1 MTDPGSDNRPPVPP
15 PPPPP
20 MRPVAPPPPAP
31 PRPPAMAV
39 PPPGPPAAPPFA
51 RPAPAAVAPP
61 PDRRRLVVGI
71 AVGLLLALVAVT
83 VAALVARGGGDTVT
97 APAATGEPA
106 TPATTGAPAP
116 TTVTPPTTRAGA
128 GTGPTGAPTTTGA
141 PTEFDR
147 TVDTI
152 IAFVERARGLKFVTR
167 PTVIAL
173 SDADFV
179 ARFQQLNDQDY
190 RENRAAYDEATVV
203 LGALGV
209 LRPGRS
215 YYDTSRAF
223 GDAGVLGF
231 YDPETKELSV
241 RGNQI
246 TPFVRTVIAHE
257 LVHALDDQRFDLDRP
272 EYDDADDEIGFGFS
286 ALAEGNARHV
296 EKAYRASMSAADRA
310 SADREEAS
318 FGGSFD
324 TSLFTT
330 TFLQLQLAPYTLGE
344 AFVEA
349 LLDLGGQAAL
359 DAAFGAPPSTS
370 EQVIDV
376 DKYVAKEA
384 RVVVPA
390 PPADGAVVDQGV
402 VGQIAI
408 RYLLESVVG
417 SATAV
422 RAASGW
428 AGDWY
433 VAWSTVT
440 ASCIRMAV
448 QVDTATDTT
457 ELKAAFDRW
466 AATRPQGAVRVA
478 DRTVTAT
485 SCSAR

>member
-15 PPPPP
+15 PPP
-20 MRPVAPPPPAP
+20 MRPVAPPPPTMAIP
-31 PRPPAMAV
+31 PLVPPMPPAA
-39 PPPGPPAAPPFA
+39 PPGPPAAAGPPE
-51 RPAPAAVAPP
+51 
-61 PDRRRLVVGI
+61 RRRLVVGV
-71 AVGLLLALVAVT
+71 AVGLLLALVAVAT
-83 VAALVARGGGDTVT
+83 AAFVARGGDDTATVT
-97 APAATGEPA
+97 GASAA
-106 TPATTGAPAP
+106 PATTGAPAS
-116 TTVTPPTTRAGA
+116 TSVVPPTTARGA
-128 GTGPTGAPTTTGA
+128 TSGATGAPTTTGA

-173 SDADFV
+173 PDADFV
-179 ARFQQLNDQDY
+179 ARFQQLNDEHY

-209 LRPGRS
+209 LKPGRS

-296 EKAYRASMSAADRA
+296 ENLYRDSMSAADRA

-344 AFVEA
+344 TFVDE
-349 LLDLGGQAAL
+349 LLALGGQAAL
-359 DAAFGAPPSTS
+359 DAAFAAPPSTS

-384 RVVVPA
+384 RVAVPA
-390 PPADGAVVDQGV
+390 PAADGAVVDQGV
-402 VGQIAI
+402 VGQIAV

-417 SATAV
+417 SATAI
-422 RAASGW
+422 RAAAGW

-433 VAWSTVT
+433 VAWSTPT

-448 QVDTATDTT
+448 QVDTPTDTN

-466 AATRPQGAVRVA
+466 AATRPQGVVRVA